1 MLDTSNTPS
10 PLNTTP
16 RPDEL
21 TSVRKLPVMFGQVPN
36 ITGHFYSEMSGA
48 SGAFEYSGESSNN
61 GSPNEPTSSSGKMN
75 FNASLSNA
83 LYSGNDLQVSALQ
96 VLACIRI

>member
-1 MLDTSNTPS
+1 M
-10 PLNTTP
+10 
-16 RPDEL
+16 
-21 TSVRKLPVMFGQVPN
+21 
-36 ITGHFYSEMSGA
+36 TGHFYSEMSGA

-75 FNASLSNA
+75 FNASWSNA